1 MKQNKTTADL
11 MKSFKDRV
19 ERIANNRP
27 LNASGKNDHYV
38 PQFLLR
44 NFGIKNGVK
53 KPKEIFEYNR
63 GSSLPCRNKIKN
75 VASESGYY
83 DVKSQKDGKADNF
96 PDRIHTETIENDAV
110 PIIRKLE
117 TANSGD
123 ALNNEEWN
131 TLGAFVSNLY
141 VGTPSFRSQIKH
153 FMIYLLE
160 NDLAT
165 MEDFGKEDALT
176 DIFHKN
182 RFNIRIDDL
191 RAFRSNKYGDIDFF
205 LKTHLVIISSLIG
218 AHLSEQ
224 LFYRDVAILES
235 LDDDF
240 LINDNPV
247 FAFDTKEKMG
257 WPFGF
262 DFKDN
267 QDIYLPI
274 SPRRCL
280 CFVRGKEGVS
290 RPLIVCPLEGKN
302 RVGVDLIN
310 CNLLYRTEERV
321 YFYEEREDIQQNLNQ
336 TKKLHHYGFC

>member
-1 MKQNKTTADL
+1 MKQNEAVNDFA
-11 MKSFKDRV
+11 KSFEEKIK
-19 ERIANNRP
+19 RISDSP
-27 LNASGKNDHYV
+27 KSSGKNDHYV

-53 KPKEIFEYNR
+53 KPKEVFEFRR
-63 GSSLPCRNKIKN
+63 GSLLPCRNIIRA

-83 DVKSQKDGKADNF
+83 DVKSRKNGEADNLA
-96 PDRIHTETIENDAV
+96 DRIHTEAIEGPAV
-110 PIIRKLE
+110 LIIRKLE
-117 TANSGD
+117 MANSGD
-123 ALNNEEWN
+123 VLSNEEWN

-141 VGTPSFRSQIKH
+141 VGTPSFRAQLKH
-153 FMIYLLE
+153 FLIYLLE

-165 MEDFGKEDALT
+165 MEDFGKDDILT
-176 DIFHKN
+176 NIFHRN
-182 RFNIRIDDL
+182 RFNIGIDDL
-191 RAFRSNKYGDIDFF
+191 RAFRPSKHADIDFF
-205 LKTHLVIISSLIG
+205 LKTHLVVISSLIS

-235 LDDDF
+235 PDNNF

-247 FAFDTKEKMG
+247 FAFDTREKIG

-280 CFVRGKEGVS
+280 CFVQRENGIS
-290 RPLIVCPLEGKN
+290 RPLIVCSLKGKDKM
-302 RVGVDLIN
+302 GIDLIN
-310 CNLLYRTEERV
+310 RNLFYRAEE
-321 YFYEEREDIQQNLNQ
+321 YMFFYEEREDIQQNLNQ
-336 TKKLHHYGFC
+336 TNKLHNYNFC

>member
-1 MKQNKTTADL
+1 MTTSKEEADAFV
-11 MKSFKDRV
+11 KSFEKKI
-19 ERIANNRP
+19 ERIKGSDQK
-27 LNASGKNDHYV
+27 SGKNDHYV

-44 NFGIKNGVK
+44 NFGIKDAAK
-53 KPKEIFEYNR
+53 KPEEIFEYTR
-63 GSSLPCRNKIKN
+63 GSLRPERNKIKD

-83 DVKSQKDGKADNF
+83 DVKSRKNGEADNLA
-96 PDRIHTETIENDAV
+96 DRIHTEAIEGPAV

-123 ALNNEEWN
+123 VLNNKEWN
-131 TLGAFVSNLY
+131 ILGAFVSALY
-141 VGTPSFRSQIKH
+141 VGTPSFRSQLKH
-153 FMIYLLE
+153 FLIYLLE
-160 NDLAT
+160 NNLAK
-165 MEDFGKEDALT
+165 MEDFGKDDTLT
-176 DIFHKN
+176 DIFHRN
-182 RFNIRIDDL
+182 IFNIEIDDL
-191 RAFRSNKYGDIDFF
+191 RAFRPSKHADIDFF
-205 LKTHLVIISSLIG
+205 LKTHLVVISSLIS

-224 LFYRDVAILES
+224 IFRRDLAILES
-235 LDDDF
+235 SAPDF

-247 FAFDTKEKMG
+247 FAFDEKEKIG

-280 CFVRGKEGVS
+280 CFTQGEMGKS

-302 RVGVDLIN
+302 KMGIDLIN
-310 CNLLYRTEERV
+310 CNLFYRAEERV

-336 TKKLHHYGFC
+336 TKKLHNYNFC